1 MRRPTAAKWRPPTH
15 HPILPLYHSL
25 SPSLGRW
32 PTAAASSF
40 PFGNLW
46 KSCISSGLLCDVVL
60 VIPDSNI
67 SSFCLNLE
75 SLMPL
80 FGHWA
85 LSRPRLLPVKF
96 ICSLLL
102 PPLSH
107 TCLSST
113 SQAMTCQKW
122 EECHSGMALGSR
134 TLPRHSLRETG
145 GHGGAPADLLPAY
158 PGTLG
163 RRHGARSLR
172 LIEAALRNSGVFH
185 TSCQTLP
192 GLTPDQN
199 STGGRASI
207 RRASS
212 IKSLPQP
219 NSSSCL
225 PPRPILVTPPT
236 PPTHRRWT
244 SSQGGA
250 RMTRSV
256 GPPTSSPIVVSNIAA
271 DMSQSF
277 DMAVLEEDIVLS
289 WLGQARLEEYH
300 GHFILAGY
308 DLPTITRFETFTHNI
323 FLSTKQSYIW
333 YFRFTKPEI

>member
-1 MRRPTAAKWRPPTH
+1 
-15 HPILPLYHSL
+15 
-25 SPSLGRW
+25 
-32 PTAAASSF
+32 
-40 PFGNLW
+40 
-46 KSCISSGLLCDVVL
+46 
-60 VIPDSNI
+60 
-67 SSFCLNLE
+67 
-75 SLMPL
+75 
-80 FGHWA
+80 
-85 LSRPRLLPVKF
+85 
-96 ICSLLL
+96 
-102 PPLSH
+102 
-107 TCLSST
+107 
-113 SQAMTCQKW
+113 
-122 EECHSGMALGSR
+122 MALGSR

-145 GHGGAPADLLPAY
+145 GHGGAPADLFSAY

-199 STGGRASI
+199 STTRGRASI

-219 NSSSCL
+219 TSSSYL

-236 PPTHRRWT
+236 PPTHRSWT

-289 WLGQARLEEYH
+289 WLGQTRLEEYH

-308 DLPTITRFETFTHNI
+308 DLPTITRFITLNTI
-323 FLSTKQSYIW
+323 PCSI
-333 YFRFTKPEI
+333 P

>member
-1 MRRPTAAKWRPPTH
+1 
-15 HPILPLYHSL
+15 
-25 SPSLGRW
+25 
-32 PTAAASSF
+32 
-40 PFGNLW
+40 
-46 KSCISSGLLCDVVL
+46 
-60 VIPDSNI
+60 
-67 SSFCLNLE
+67 
-75 SLMPL
+75 
-80 FGHWA
+80 
-85 LSRPRLLPVKF
+85 
-96 ICSLLL
+96 
-102 PPLSH
+102 
-107 TCLSST
+107 
-113 SQAMTCQKW
+113 
-122 EECHSGMALGSR
+122 MALGSR

-236 PPTHRRWT
+236 PPTHHRWAA
-244 SSQGGA
+244 SQGGA

-256 GPPTSSPIVVSNIAA
+256 GPPISSPTVVSNIGA

-289 WLGQARLEEYH
+289 WLGQTRLEEYH

-308 DLPTITRFETFTHNI
+308 DLPTITRFATFTDFFKTGNI
-323 FLSTKQSYIW
+323 KKLLSG
-333 YFRFTKPEI
+333 